1 MDQSS
6 TRQPTRDHIF
16 YQSRTTDPLHDAH
29 NQHQGIRNQT
39 AQKMARQESEQSFLA
54 MKASLQHSTGRIARH
69 EETASGTR
77 PLSGAAVATLAEV
90 ALKYTEI
97 MAGELRA
104 FSR

>member
-1 MDQSS
+1 
-6 TRQPTRDHIF
+6 
-16 YQSRTTDPLHDAH
+16 
-29 NQHQGIRNQT
+29 
-39 AQKMARQESEQSFLA
+39 MAQESVKTFPA
-54 MKASLQHSTGRIARH
+54 MKASMQHSIGRIARH

-77 PLSGAAVATLAEV
+77 PLSGAAVATLTEV